1 MRHRNSQKIL
11 GREKAP
17 REMML
22 KNLAASIIIYEK
34 VKTTEAK
41 AKVVRSQV
49 EKIITLAK
57 RKDLTARRRIISLLP
72 QKNAV
77 KKAFEVLNER
87 YKDRPSGF
95 TRVVKIGRR
104 AGDGASIVQIE
115 LV

>member
-34 VKTTEAK
+34 VKTTAAK

-49 EKIITLAK
+49 EKIVTLAK
-57 RKDLTARRRIISLLP
+57 RNDLAARRQIIRLLP

-77 KKAFEVLNER
+77 KKVVEVLNER
-87 YKDRPSGF
+87 YKNRQSGF
-95 TRVVKIGRR
+95 TRIVKIGPR
-104 AGDGASIVQIE
+104 AGDGAPIVQIE
-115 LV
+115 ML